1 MHKKRLDL
9 NWNREVRTEDFKPAL
24 NLLLYFSFN
33 SNLHYMKAK
42 ILEYLKE
49 FCDKYIEAPLP

>member
-24 NLLLYFSFN
+24 NLLPYFSFN

-49 FCDKYIEAPLP
+49 CCDKYIEAPLP